1 MLLLCVNVNI
11 NLISHHCL
19 HLCESE
25 QRWSSGY
32 QNVTQWR
39 SYNDY
44 CFAHCDQQN
53 SILIRDSD
61 IFQILPTFDIFHILP
76 TFDCQFSV
84 EVEIEFHVRAA
95 AEARVLLAPCD
106 GCDGYEVVIGGWN
119 NSQSVIR
126 HAKLAP
132 TCHAVTQV
140 SNRDGNEHSQS
151 FHSANQ
157 TGRQL

>member
-1 MLLLCVNVNI
+1 M
-11 NLISHHCL
+11 
-19 HLCESE
+19 
-25 QRWSSGY
+25 
-32 QNVTQWR
+32 
-39 SYNDY
+39 
-44 CFAHCDQQN
+44 
-53 SILIRDSD
+53 
-61 IFQILPTFDIFHILP
+61 
-76 TFDCQFSV
+76 

-95 AEARVLLAPCD
+95 AEARVLLAPCE